1 MATTLSALDLP
12 FDEAIA
18 FLRQKANVTSRDYTD
33 VWGKANVKS
42 YTVAGAS
49 TEALVNDFRAETAK
63 ALETGTS
70 IQEFRKTFD
79 KIVTKHGWDH
89 TGTPG
94 FRSRII
100 FETNLGMAYSAGRYA
115 QQTET
120 ETLAAFPF
128 WQYVHSGAL
137 HPRKQHQAW
146 NGLTLRADDPFWK
159 THYPPNG
166 WRCGCRT
173 RPVSA
178 RGMARMGKS
187 GPDTAPPI
195 KLIEHT
201 IRKTGEVI
209 RVPEGI
215 DPGFDYNV
223 GQEWTGQAPQI
234 PANATLT
241 AKTGAPPPASPP
253 PPPAAPA
260 APPPPPAS
268 DPGPVLVMPPV
279 PPAPGVPIPPPPRGV
294 VPRSP
299 APARPAPPAGQPIRP
314 KQKELDLGP
323 VPALPVRPRAA
334 NVRITPRI
342 DPERPAWP
350 WKPQPRRKPIQ
361 MEISNAALDQAEK
374 LGIFRNHREA
384 RRLANELMAGIPDSL
399 SVKASWEAGDK
410 AVRLVVDHAEVRL
423 ERTFWRDAD
432 GLVVDHDLF
441 WMLQKHQGK
450 GGAKRMLRTSFAAYD
465 RIGVAKVQV
474 HANIDVGGYTW
485 ARSGFRVEDAED
497 MRDLLR
503 DAASTYSP
511 TMRLELLRVVESS
524 SDTELMYNVATVT
537 DAGGPFGKQVL
548 LGSDWFGV
556 ADLVDPV
563 HRDLLA
569 RALR

>member
-33 VWGKANVKS
+33 VWGKANAKS
-42 YTVAGAS
+42 FTVAGAG
-49 TEALVNDFRAETAK
+49 TQALVDDFRSEVAK

-70 IQEFRKTFD
+70 IQDFRKTFD

-94 FRSRII
+94 FRARII

-115 QQTET
+115 QQTEP

-146 NGLTLRADDPFWK
+146 NGLTLRADDGFWK

-241 AKTGAPPPASPP
+241 AKTGT

-260 APPPPPAS
+260 APPPPPAP
-268 DPGPVLVMPPV
+268 DPGPVLVVPAM
-279 PPAPGVPIPPPPRGV
+279 PPAPRVPIPRPPRGA

-299 APARPAPPAGQPIRP
+299 APARPAPPAGRPIRP

-323 VPALPVRPRAA
+323 VPVPPVQPRA
-334 NVRITPRI
+334 PRVSI
-342 DPERPAWP
+342 APQVDPERPAWP
-350 WKPQPRRKPIQ
+350 WRPQPRRKQMQ
-361 MEISNAALDQAEK
+361 MEISNIALDQAKK
-374 LGIFRNHREA
+374 LGVFKNPREA

-399 SVKASWEAGDK
+399 SVKPAWSYYDGAL
-410 AVRLVVDHAEVRL
+410 RLTVDHAEATL
-423 ERTFWRDAD
+423 ERSFWREAD
-432 GLVVDHDLF
+432 RLVVEHDYFRLAKTHQGGGHAAR
-441 WMLQKHQGK
+441 MLQ
-450 GGAKRMLRTSFAAYD
+450 TSFAAYD
-465 RIGVAKVQV
+465 RIGVAEARV
-474 HANIDVGGYTW
+474 HANIDIGGYAW
-485 ARSGFRVEDAED
+485 ARNGFKAED
-497 MRDLLR
+497 PAKMRDRFRSLAGRRLSGSQQ
-503 DAASTYSP
+503 AA
-511 TMRLELLRVVESS
+511 LLRVVESS
-524 SDTELMYNVATVT
+524 SDAELMYNIATVA

-556 ADLVDPV
+556 ADLLDPMQ
-563 HRDLLA
+563 RDLLA
-569 RALR
+569 RALKR